1 MTDSKAYE
9 EKLFEA
15 SIGDVSYLQTE
26 EGFYFILRKELN
38 ADYFTEKETTAVM
51 SLLTEKALD
60 EIYLE
65 VVSSA
70 EFNDEILNKYSFS
83 SAKYFTS
90 Y

>member
-1 MTDSKAYE
+1 M
-9 EKLFEA
+9 
-15 SIGDVSYLQTE
+15 
-26 EGFYFILRKELN
+26 RKELN

-83 SAKYFTS
+83 FNQSVKLEYPFCIVHKPFRTNHS
-90 Y
+90 PDCL